1 MAFEEVERRPVYQ
14 QVAAQLRAAILDGE
28 LAPGHDLPSE
38 RELGLR
44 FGVGRTSVREALR
57 ALQAQGLV
65 VAAGPTAPLR
75 VTAVDVLSEGPVGE
89 AFTALL
95 RLGGVPL
102 GDLIELRGALEGAA
116 LAATASRR
124 PRPDLADAT
133 AALAAMDAAGTD
145 VDAFEVADV
154 QFHLALVEASGNSAL
169 RLVMLAVRS
178 SISEHLREALHR
190 VPDVAD
196 ELDRLRA
203 EHAAILAAV
212 REGRAD
218 DAARTVGDHIRGL
231 YERTTVAGD
240 AGGRGVAPAGPGDAG
255 DRDGRRGGGTRA
267 PGARIPTGGAGDA
280 PRSAGPRPLVGDDA
294 PEAVA

>member
-14 QVAAQLRAAILDGE
+14 QVASQLRAAILDGE
-28 LAPGHDLPSE
+28 LGPGHELPSE
-38 RELGLR
+38 RELCLR

-102 GDLIELRGALEGAA
+102 GDLIELRRALEGAA
-116 LAATASRR
+116 LAATAARR
-124 PRPDLADAT
+124 PRPDLSAAT

-178 SISEHLREALHR
+178 SISEHLRSALHR
-190 VPDVAD
+190 LPDVSE

-212 REGRAD
+212 REGRSE
-218 DAARTVGDHIRGL
+218 DAGRIVGDHIRAL
-231 YERTTVAGD
+231 YERTALTGERGSEAAD
-240 AGGRGVAPAGPGDAG
+240 ASGPAG
-255 DRDGRRGGGTRA
+255 
-267 PGARIPTGGAGDA
+267 
-280 PRSAGPRPLVGDDA
+280 GPRPVPDDL
-294 PEAVA
+294 PGAVA